1 MSSSPTPTIKAPAIS
16 SSDNQTSN
24 TISSPQLNSEQ
35 VDGASVDII
44 APSSS
49 EQGSASLPALLEVD
63 LNSESTQL
71 LSPVVET
78 RPEIVEEVDME
89 QDRRKEVVLMEE
101 EKLAREEDDEGVKM
115 LQLKV
120 SNLELENNL
129 LRQEVHSL
137 SDEMSSVLQRNK
149 KSRESEP
156 HPHCTCMYVCIFNL
170 IPSMLSKYG
179 EIKVMLYFIC

>member
-1 MSSSPTPTIKAPAIS
+1 MSSSPTPIIKAPTIS
-16 SSDNQTSN
+16 PSDNQISN
-24 TISSPQLNSEQ
+24 TIPSPQLNSEQ
-35 VDGASVDII
+35 VDDASVI

-49 EQGSASLPALLEVD
+49 EQGSTSLPALLEVD

-156 HPHCTCMYVCIFNL
+156 HPHCTCTHVHVCNFNL
-170 IPSMLSKYG
+170 IPSTLSR
-179 EIKVMLYFIC
+179 